1 MVGHSPLD
9 AVGLAGMEAERMH
22 VDLDARVLT
31 SDGHDVG
38 RVKHAVIDPVGNEV
52 AAFVVSTRGL
62 LGRDV
67 LIARQEIESARPDG
81 DAIRLEMS
89 KKRFDDLPTFI
100 PQNYSEPPVGYAP
113 SGPNAYPMSA
123 YLWPVAYEVTATD
136 AAIPDRGPAPSDHP
150 AGEPPGVNQGS
161 RVIDKNGDEVGVVE
175 DLVFDDETGKL
186 RALVVT
192 LGGALQRLFG
202 AGRTAKISASLVER
216 VADDVV
222 YLRTVK
228 EQIDA
233 NT

>member
-1 MVGHSPLD
+1 
-9 AVGLAGMEAERMH
+9 MH

-38 RVKHAVIDPVGNEV
+38 RIKHAVIDPANNEV
-52 AAFVVSTRGL
+52 DAFVVSTGGL

-67 LIARQEIESARPDG
+67 LIARQEIESARADG

-89 KKRFDDLPTFI
+89 KELFDDLPAFV
-100 PQNYSEPPVGYAP
+100 PQDYTAPPVGYT
-113 SGPNAYPMSA
+113 PMQPGAFPTSA

-136 AAIPDRGPAPSDHP
+136 AAIPDRGPSPSVDTGGGTPGIDHG
-150 AGEPPGVNQGS
+150 A
-161 RVIDKNGDEVGVVE
+161 RVVDRDGDEVGVVE
-175 DLVFDDETGKL
+175 DLLFDGETGRL

-192 LGGALQRLFG
+192 LGGGLQRLFG
-202 AGRTAKISASLVER
+202 AGRAAKISASLVER
-216 VADDVV
+216 VADGVV
-222 YLRTVK
+222 HLRTVK

>member
-1 MVGHSPLD
+1 
-9 AVGLAGMEAERMH
+9 MH

-38 RVKHAVIDPVGNEV
+38 RIKHAVLDPQASEV
-52 AAFVVSTRGL
+52 AAFVVSTGGL

-89 KKRFDDLPTFI
+89 KERFDDLPAFV
-100 PQNYSEPPVGYAP
+100 PQGYGEPPVGYAP
-113 SGPNAYPMSA
+113 TGPNAYPTSA

-136 AAIPDRGPAPSDHP
+136 VAIPDRGPAPTGHP
-150 AGEPPGVNQGS
+150 EGGPPGIDHGS
-161 RVIDKNGDEVGVVE
+161 RVVDSNGDEVGVVE
-175 DLVFDDETGKL
+175 DLLFDEETGKL

-192 LGGALQRLFG
+192 LGGGLQRLFG
-202 AGRTAKISASLVER
+202 AGRAAKISASLVER
-216 VADDVV
+216 VADGVV
-222 YLRTVK
+222 HLRTVK